1 MNVTTD
7 ILFDWKLIV
16 ALDTRVQL
24 YASAIVSLS
33 VKLNEIT
40 FHFIVNPNCDK
51 YSKLIVPNLK
61 QTFNDVWKNNQ
72 STEKLFL
79 TARYFLIFFMFLKI
93 LGGEYSW
100 SKNSAEE
107 TILIPTG
114 ITETQSENIL

>member
-79 TARYFLIFFMFLKI
+79 TERYFLIFFMFLKI

>member
-7 ILFDWKLIV
+7 TLFDWKLIV

-61 QTFNDVWKNNQ
+61 QTFNDV
-72 STEKLFL
+72 
-79 TARYFLIFFMFLKI
+79 
-93 LGGEYSW
+93 
-100 SKNSAEE
+100 
-107 TILIPTG
+107 
-114 ITETQSENIL
+114 

>member
-7 ILFDWKLIV
+7 ILFDWKHIV

-51 YSKLIVPNLK
+51 YSKLIVPNVK
-61 QTFNDVWKNNQ
+61 QAFNDVWKNNQ

-79 TARYFLIFFMFLKI
+79 TVQAEFHRAVFF
-93 LGGEYSW
+93 
-100 SKNSAEE
+100 
-107 TILIPTG
+107 
-114 ITETQSENIL
+114 